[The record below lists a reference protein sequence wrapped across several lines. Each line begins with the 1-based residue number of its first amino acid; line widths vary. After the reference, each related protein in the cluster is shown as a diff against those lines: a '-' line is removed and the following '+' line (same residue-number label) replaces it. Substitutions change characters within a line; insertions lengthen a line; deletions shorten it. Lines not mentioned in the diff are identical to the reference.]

1 MSNRVRLT
9 TRGYNPKTAS
19 FGKKAEPA
27 DVYKMNQET
36 SNPKM
41 DAYAKGDPSAWAE
54 DVDDSNW
61 WKKEYSVGRNEVGLP
76 KPLSKSARAEKIAQ
90 FKTAKK
96 TAVQSL
102 RLATAIFPDAN
113 EGFLNHTARDFMNMG
128 ESSLNAVIAR
138 IIQAAEEAEEAETEE
153 EAAPEAPVKE
163 EPKAEESDSKTAKVA
178 SLKKKLA
185 TIKASPQ
192 SKKYASIVTALEG
205 QISDLQK
212 TAEEC
217 EAEEGSSE
225 EAEEESKVASNL
237 IALRK
242 AIRKMAEEMAA
253 EAPAKEE
260 EAPEEEEEEMDA
272 EPVKQAKVNTVSKSA
287 KNKKAGEAPPFVKA
301 EESDEGS
308 EETEEE
314 APEEEEA
321 SEDKESYTIEFNEVD
336 PMLTASDDDLLD
348 NIFTANENKKVA
360 NKSGVKK
367 LSGLKVASR
376 NSSKED
382 LLSSFWR
389 RDPDISGDLR

>member
-9 TRGYNPKTAS
+9 TRGYNPKTAA

-113 EGFLNHTARDFMNMG
+113 EDFLNHTARDFMNMG

-138 IIQAAEEAEEAETEE
+138 IIQAAEEAEECETDEE
-153 EAAPEAPVKE
+153 VAPEAPAKE

-217 EAEEGSSE
+217 DAEEDSSE
-225 EAEEESKVASNL
+225 ESEEESKVASNL

-242 AIRKMAEEMAA
+242 EIRKMAEEMAA

-260 EAPEEEEEEMDA
+260 EAPEEEEMDA
-272 EPVKQAKVNTVSKSA
+272 EPVKQATVSKSA
-287 KNKKAGEAPPFVKA
+287 KNKRADDAPPFAKA

-314 APEEEEA
+314 APEAEEA
-321 SEDKESYTIEFNEVD
+321 PVEKESYDIEFNEVD
-336 PMLTASDDDLLD
+336 SMLMASDDDLLD

>member
-1 MSNRVRLT
+1 
-9 TRGYNPKTAS
+9 
-19 FGKKAEPA
+19 
-27 DVYKMNQET
+27 
-36 SNPKM
+36 
-41 DAYAKGDPSAWAE
+41 
-54 DVDDSNW
+54 
-61 WKKEYSVGRNEVGLP
+61 
-76 KPLSKSARAEKIAQ
+76 
-90 FKTAKK
+90 
-96 TAVQSL
+96 
-102 RLATAIFPDAN
+102 
-113 EGFLNHTARDFMNMG
+113 MNMG

-138 IIQAAEEAEEAETEE
+138 IIQAAEEAEEAETEKD
-153 EAAPEAPVKE
+153 AAPEAPAKE

-242 AIRKMAEEMAA
+242 EIRKMAEEMAA

-287 KNKKAGEAPPFVKA
+287 KNKKADEAPPFVKD